1 MLPWIQL
8 DLIKNAKHFRYHD
21 TKHPMISTTTF
32 DQKTPGEH
40 KRINH
45 FFCAIYDLWPIWSIT
60 NKWPNHRFLLTR
72 LPKHA
77 ETFED
82 FKNCPLPTIWN
93 VSEWKNELRLDVLCG
108 PDDCLD
114 DDNISLYDV
123 HDVHVDDFHVHHD
136 VHVDDIGLQDD
147 PPCGHPRWCSTQ
159 TWYRW
164 EYHRT
169 SSLSTITS
177 TIITISINHQPSWL
191 YRQPRDQDH
200 DHQLQHLILL
210 LPTSWGKVVNIIILQ
225 STSKVISFFW
235 MLKERPLHRIYWQSK
250 TWRG

>member
-1 MLPWIQL
+1 
-8 DLIKNAKHFRYHD
+8 
-21 TKHPMISTTTF
+21 MISTTSSYP
-32 DQKTPGEH
+32 KTLGEH
-40 KRINH
+40 KRKNH
-45 FFCAIYDLWPIWSIT
+45 FFCAIYDLWP
-60 NKWPNHRFLLTR
+60 NHYHKQVSKPQISFY
-72 LPKHA
+72 PSP
-77 ETFED
+77 ED
-82 FKNCPLPTIWN
+82 FKNCTLATIWN
-93 VSEWKNELRLDVLCG
+93 VSEWKNELRLGVHCR
-108 PDDCLD
+108 PDDCLY

-123 HDVHVDDFHVHHD
+123 VDVHVDDLHVHHD

-147 PPCGHPRWCSTQ
+147 PPCSHPRWCSTQ

-200 DHQLQHLILL
+200 DHRLQHLILL
-210 LPTSWGKVVNIIILQ
+210 PPTSWGKVVNIIILQ

-250 TWRG
+250 TWRR